1 MSSLQDL
8 LWPCQPVEKGSAS
21 LIWQWKGHYRDC
33 NMRKREQRG
42 RPPTRA
48 LKWLC
53 NVMKGTNIEKMRA
66 AVFILVLESF
76 CGFSKCF
83 NKCENGSKRQDPS
96 QINCPLSS
104 VFQLKCIVKAFTC
117 TAVSSLCLF
126 VDCKNKKNQHMVPLS
141 GRIAHSHIS
150 SSTREDWLKVLF
162 ITHCILNGR

>member
-8 LWPCQPVEKGSAS
+8 LWPCQPVEEGSAS

-33 NMRKREQRG
+33 NVGKREQRG
-42 RPPTRA
+42 RPPARA
-48 LKWLC
+48 WKWLC

-66 AVFILVLESF
+66 AVFILVLGSF
-76 CGFSKCF
+76 CSFSKCF
-83 NKCENGSKRQDPS
+83 DKRENGSKRSKSDK
-96 QINCPLSS
+96 LSPFIR
-104 VFQLKCIVKAFTC
+104 VFQLKYIVKAFTC

-126 VDCKNKKNQHMVPLS
+126 VDCKNKKNQHMVALS

>member
-33 NMRKREQRG
+33 NVGKREQRG

-66 AVFILVLESF
+66 AVFVLVLESF
-76 CGFSKCF
+76 QQMFQQMRKRIKKTRSKSD
-83 NKCENGSKRQDPS
+83 K
-96 QINCPLSS
+96 LSPFIR
-104 VFQLKCIVKAFTC
+104 VVQLKCIVKAFTC

-126 VDCKNKKNQHMVPLS
+126 VDCKNKKNQHMVALS